1 MLPSWSLTLPVII
14 FLVIHLLLL
23 ITTLSWIW
31 PQRHLN
37 LDLRQWNRL
46 PGRLGPKWK
55 LEIPWKGLLP
65 SFVKLVVWV
74 VFLSFSAF
82 VWRELGELDSGLG
95 LHFEDECIHQIA
107 LIIGRQAKDL
117 RGSSWWIG
125 REAGCLLLL
134 SPLLEGFGRVP
145 FGLINIPFFPL

>member
-46 PGRLGPKWK
+46 PGRLGPEWK
-55 LEIPWKGLLP
+55 LEIPWKGLLRP
-65 SFVKLVVWV
+65 VLITSFVKLVVWV

-107 LIIGRQAKDL
+107 PHPWTSGQGSTWFFVVDRERGRLPSRQ
-117 RGSSWWIG
+117 
-125 REAGCLLLL
+125 
-134 SPLLEGFGRVP
+134 VP